1 MMEIKK
7 NSRIVVTGSSICF
20 IAGIISALC
29 GLYWLIQAIFYDN
42 TNLAMILSSI
52 VVGLYLTMF
61 AAKRRRRH
69 IS

>member
-1 MMEIKK
+1 MEIKK
-7 NSRIVVTGSSICF
+7 NSCIVVTGSSICF

-29 GLYWLIQAIFYDN
+29 GLYWLRQAIFYDN
-42 TNLAMILSSI
+42 TNLPMILSSI